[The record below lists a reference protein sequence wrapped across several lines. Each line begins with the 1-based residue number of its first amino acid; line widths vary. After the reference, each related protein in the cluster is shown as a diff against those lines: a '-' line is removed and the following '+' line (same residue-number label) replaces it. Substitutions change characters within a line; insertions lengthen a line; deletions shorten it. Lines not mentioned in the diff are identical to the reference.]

1 MAENNG
7 QTANTQNNQNRN
19 NWIPWVLGIL
29 LAVALTALLFTALK
43 SDKPVITFT
52 DENGIVTGMVKSP
65 SVDVR
70 FQTDQQAQQKATYES
85 RLKEEKQRTENAE
98 TNLKEYQ
105 HTNAAATGKLSEK
118 IGEVV
123 EQQKQTNAEL
133 KGIRSDLQEV
143 KGWQEVI
150 NDNINTGFGNVNKS
164 LSSIDKNVV
173 SVKEEVTKQ
182 HELTREEMK
191 NIFKSIPRKGKKA
204 SENDDWP
211 DGAKQ

>member
-7 QTANTQNNQNRN
+7 QTANAQNNQNHN

-29 LAVALTALLFTALK
+29 LAVALTALAFTAFK
-43 SDKPVITFT
+43 SDKPVVTFSDQNGVITGT
-52 DENGIVTGMVKSP
+52 VKSP
-65 SVDVR
+65 SVDAN
-70 FQTDQQAQQKATYES
+70 FISDQPKQLKEGYER
-85 RLKEEKQRTENAE
+85 RLTEEKQRTENAE
-98 TNLKEYQ
+98 VRLE
-105 HTNAAATGKLSEK
+105 KLR
-118 IGEVV
+118 
-123 EQQKQTNAEL
+123 QTNASTTNTLVKKVDEVVIEL
-133 KGIRSDLQEV
+133 KGVRSDLQEV
-143 KGWQEVI
+143 KEWQEVI
-150 NDNINTGFGNVNKS
+150 NDNVNIGFGGVNKN

-204 SENDDWP
+204 SESDWP